1 MRGEKAL
8 FLFFIGQQ
16 EGSPP
21 HARGKATGCSSA
33 AQSKRITPACAGK
46 SFRWRLV
53 IPSSVDHPRM
63 RGEKKH
69 TELHFERDL
78 GSPPHARGKVEKSQT
93 AQNAF
98 RITPACAG
106 KRLKKI
112 PNYKHFQ
119 NRTHQ
124 ISFSFKNTL
133 YSVSQSGNALCNSQE
148 MPKYS
153 AKDPNL

>member
-1 MRGEKAL
+1 MRREK
-8 FLFFIGQQ
+8 FDGSIWIHNG

-21 HARGKATGCSSA
+21 HAQGKERDTAPGKRLS
-33 AQSKRITPACAGK
+33 RITPACAGK
-46 SFRWRLV
+46 SMK
-53 IPSSVDHPRM
+53 PSPRVSLIKDHPRM
-63 RGEKKH
+63 RREKSNLPARFS
-69 TELHFERDL
+69 TAV
-78 GSPPHARGKVEKSQT
+78 GSPPHAQGKVQIAGVTGSET
-93 AQNAF
+93 

-148 MPKYS
+148 MPKNS

>member
-1 MRGEKAL
+1 MRGEKSEEKERMN
-8 FLFFIGQQ
+8 FRS
-16 EGSPP
+16 GSPP
-21 HARGKATGCSSA
+21 HARGKAEECCKGG
-33 AQSKRITPACAGK
+33 KR
-46 SFRWRLV
+46 
-53 IPSSVDHPRM
+53 
-63 RGEKKH
+63 
-69 TELHFERDL
+69 
-78 GSPPHARGKVEKSQT
+78 
-93 AQNAF
+93 N